1 MAKAAAVP
9 PGKLQDVTRA
19 PARKSFSLPEH
30 SMGWTTGLL
39 AVRETRSLLKGVQ
52 AEAAREEEPELG
64 GEEVEAAGF
73 TTFNPSFQA

>member
-1 MAKAAAVP
+1 
-9 PGKLQDVTRA
+9 
-19 PARKSFSLPEH
+19 
-30 SMGWTTGLL
+30 MGWTTGLL